1 MVQSITEYVSY
12 FEAGEDMTDAEY
24 GIYMRAIHKFAYLD
38 IEPDYSSLPPL
49 VKAALRTV
57 IFVIKNP
64 QVFLDS
70 HNHNS
75 ERNCAEY
82 KSWRKK
88 VLERDSFTCQRCG
101 AINKKLNAHHIKRF
115 AKDIANRFN
124 VANGI
129 TLCVDCHKLIHKIEG
144 R

>member
-12 FEAGEDMTDAEY
+12 FEAGEDMTDEEY

-38 IEPDYSSLPPL
+38 IEPDYPSLPPL

-57 IFVIKNP
+57 IFSIKNP
-64 QVFLDS
+64 QILLGLT
-70 HNHNS
+70 NTEIRNS
-75 ERNCAEY
+75 AEY
-82 KSWRKK
+82 KQWRKQ
-88 VLERDSFTCQRCG
+88 VLKRDSFICQKCG
-101 AINKKLNAHHIKRF
+101 ATNKKLNVHHIKRF

-129 TLCVDCHKLIHKIEG
+129 TLCVDCHRELHKREG